1 MCQRL
6 YFTGVEDAVP
16 ADQSESSAEP
26 AAEPV
31 DMAQS
36 IEDLKTEIKKLAAK
50 HVDTTSKV
58 LALVALQ
65 TTRDKLREAYRQM
78 IKATKTVKD
87 IKAQLERDRE
97 EAGEEAGEISTSQ
110 QTTDLSPLYRVRI

>member
-6 YFTGVEDAVP
+6 YFTGVTDAVP
-16 ADQSESSAEP
+16 ADSESSAEP
-26 AAEPV
+26 AAEPA

-110 QTTDLSPLYRVRI
+110 QTTALSPLYRVRI

>member
-6 YFTGVEDAVP
+6 YFTGVTNPTP
-16 ADQSESSAEP
+16 AEQPENAEP
-26 AAEPV
+26 AAEPN
-31 DMAQS
+31 DDAQY
-36 IEDLKTEIKKLAAK
+36 IKDLKEQIKKLASE
-50 HVDTTSKV
+50 HEDTTSKV

-110 QTTDLSPLYRVRI
+110 ETTDLSPLYRVRI

>member
-6 YFTGVEDAVP
+6 YFTGGEDAVP
-16 ADQSESSAEP
+16 TDQSESSAEP

-110 QTTDLSPLYRVRI
+110 QTTALSPLYRVRI